1 MLAVLSAMLV
11 MMESGSVPAA
21 PRIDLSV
28 DARTAYLDARLPALV
43 SQPSEGPVRL
53 ARTLTDCDPGIVGI
67 EPGADRLAAS
77 QDLVICRATMLK
89 DEPVGRAVLWLG
101 GDTGLQAV
109 VSTSRVYVN
118 FRFAP

>member
-21 PRIDLSV
+21 ARLDLSV
-28 DARTAYLDARLPALV
+28 DARIARVESTTSALAV
-43 SQPSEGPVRL
+43 QSTEGPVRL
-53 ARTLTDCDPGIVGI
+53 ARSLTDCDPGIVGL

-77 QDLVICRATMLK
+77 QDLLVCHATMLK

-101 GDTGLQAV
+101 SETGLQAT
-109 VSTSRVYVN
+109 VSPSRVYLNV
-118 FRFAP
+118 RFAP

>member
-21 PRIDLSV
+21 PRLDLSV
-28 DARTAYLDARLPALV
+28 DAGMARLEAAPAMVLAR
-43 SQPSEGPVRL
+43 PSEGPVRL
-53 ARTLTDCDPGIVGI
+53 ARSLTDCDPGIVGI
-67 EPGADRLAAS
+67 EPTSDRLTTS
-77 QDLVICRATMLK
+77 QDLIICRATMLK

-101 GDTGLQAV
+101 SQTGLQAV
-109 VSTSRVYVN
+109 VSTSRVYLN